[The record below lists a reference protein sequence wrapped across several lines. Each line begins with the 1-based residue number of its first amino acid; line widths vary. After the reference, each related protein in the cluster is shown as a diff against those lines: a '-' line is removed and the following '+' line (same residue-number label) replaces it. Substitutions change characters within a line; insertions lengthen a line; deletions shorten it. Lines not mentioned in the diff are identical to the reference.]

1 MQCPYLIVSLIDVGW
16 LSPTK
21 QNLSLNLSKKKSQ
34 IKTLD
39 GEKWKCAFF
48 LFVFLVFFLFFCFF
62 LLHWPALDKMNKHE
76 QKKSVEMVVIRSAGL
91 STKQQQGSLRP
102 LFTPLVDDNAM
113 EGEKKKLFFLL
124 LYIIITWLLCKCLLV
139 FVSA

>member
-1 MQCPYLIVSLIDVGW
+1 MI
-16 LSPTK
+16 
-21 QNLSLNLSKKKSQ
+21 
-34 IKTLD
+34 
-39 GEKWKCAFF
+39 
-48 LFVFLVFFLFFCFF
+48 
-62 LLHWPALDKMNKHE
+62 
-76 QKKSVEMVVIRSAGL
+76 VIRSAGL

-113 EGEKKKLFFLL
+113 EGKKGSFFLL